1 MLIPFEEALKI
12 ISTTAVS
19 LSTER
24 TTLMQSLH
32 RVLAENVIQDTDM
45 PPFDKSAMDGYACRK
60 EDLAHELEIVEEIPA
75 GKVPQKHIG
84 ARQCAKI
91 MTGAM
96 VPQGADVV
104 VMKEHVEIT
113 SSGRIRCNMES
124 QQANICYRGEDAH
137 AGKVVLEEGQRLQAA
152 HLAIMAASGY
162 TDPLVYRL
170 PGVAVIST
178 GNELVEPGEV
188 PGTGKI
194 RNSNGYQLA
203 AQVMQHGLPARY
215 LGIVPDDARLLF
227 DTLSAALDQFDLI
240 LISGGVS
247 VGDYDYVPE
256 VLTRLGVE
264 ILFHGMQV
272 KPGKHMLTGRKGNCF
287 IVGLPGN
294 PVSSFVQFEVL
305 VKPLL
310 SCMMGMK
317 WQPVSL
323 YLPIENK
330 YTRKKSDTLFLVPVT
345 FSEAGTVI
353 ALEYHGS
360 AHINAYA
367 TAQGI
372 MTVPVGVYEIK
383 KGEKVH
389 VRPL

>member
-12 ISTTAVS
+12 VSTIAVP

-24 TTLMQSLH
+24 IALMQSLN
-32 RVLAENVIQDTDM
+32 RVLAENVIQDIDM

-60 EDLAHELEIVEEIPA
+60 ADLGNGLELIEEIPA
-75 GKVPQKHIG
+75 GKVPQEHIG
-84 ARQCAKI
+84 TNQCARI

-96 VPQGADVV
+96 VPRGADFVF
-104 VMKEHVEIT
+104 MKEDAEIT
-113 SSGRIRCNMES
+113 SSGTIRCIGGTRE
-124 QQANICYRGEDAH
+124 NICYRGEDVH
-137 AGKVVLEEGQRLQAA
+137 AGDRVLEQGQRLQPA

-170 PGVAVIST
+170 PGVTVIST

-203 AQVMQHGLPARY
+203 AQVMQQGLSARY
-215 LGIVPDDARLLF
+215 LGIIPDDARLLF
-227 DTLSAALDQFDLI
+227 DALSAALDQFELI

-256 VLTRLGVE
+256 VLNRLGVE

-272 KPGKHMLTGRKGNCF
+272 KPGKHLLAGRKGNRF
-287 IVGLPGN
+287 IIGLPGN

-305 VKPLL
+305 AKPLL
-310 SCMMGMK
+310 KRLMGMD

-323 YLPIENK
+323 YLPLEEK
-330 YTRKKSDTLFLVPVT
+330 YTRKKSDTMFLVPVS
-345 FSEAGTVI
+345 FSETGSAI

-367 TAQGI
+367 AAQGI
-372 MTVPVGVYEIK
+372 MTIPVGVHEIN
-383 KGEKVH
+383 KGERVH